1 MKRSMTIRLFI
12 GTLVIALS
20 LILFSYVHSRSSQDD
35 PNGESGK
42 CEGCRTQNE
51 FILWESL
58 THNFLI
64 GKR

>member
-1 MKRSMTIRLFI
+1 M
-12 GTLVIALS
+12 GVLVIALS
-20 LILFSYVHSRSSQDD
+20 LILFSYVHARSAQEE
-35 PNGESGK
+35 PNGETGK
-42 CEGCRTQNE
+42 CDGGKSQNE

>member
-1 MKRSMTIRLFI
+1 MKRSLTIRLFI
-12 GTLVIALS
+12 GTLAIALS
-20 LILFSYVHSRSSQDD
+20 LILFSYVHSGSSQDD
-35 PNGESGK
+35 PTGESGK
-42 CEGCRTQNE
+42 CEGGKIQNE

>member
-1 MKRSMTIRLFI
+1 MKRSLTIRLFM

-20 LILFSYVHSRSSQDD
+20 LILFSYVHARTSQEE
-35 PNGESGK
+35 PTGESGK
-42 CEGCRTQNE
+42 CDGSKTQNE

>member
-1 MKRSMTIRLFI
+1 MKRSLTIRLFM
-12 GTLVIALS
+12 GTLVVALS
-20 LILFSYVHSRSSQDD
+20 LIFFSYVHARTSQDE

-42 CEGCRTQNE
+42 CEGGKTQSE

-64 GKR
+64 GRR

>member
-1 MKRSMTIRLFI
+1 M
-12 GTLVIALS
+12 GTLVVALS
-20 LILFSYVHSRSSQDD
+20 LIFFSYVHARTSQDE

-42 CEGCRTQNE
+42 CEGGKTQSE